1 MSFFRKKRFRIILAV
16 IAVVFALYWLLVN
29 LLVSAALVP
38 SFMRRLESFERITKK
53 SYAEQVYTADL
64 TSNSSV
70 IWNLT
75 NSWVRLAEKEKCE
88 IVSEDGF
95 SLKAMLFPANGA
107 APDASDANASTAS
120 DAIASTDPDATAS
133 TAPDAD
139 SGSGSGQTGSG
150 NGQTLRGSK
159 WAVLLH
165 GYTGSKEAM
174 YPIAFWSHRQ
184 GYHVLVP
191 DLRCQGESDGDFI
204 GMGWTDRRDV
214 MQWINEVILARDPDA
229 QVVLHGLSMGASCA
243 VMVAG
248 DPDAPACIRAV
259 IADSA
264 FTDAYSMFRYK
275 IGDWFHLPAFPIVDS
290 AVVALKLRGGYN
302 LRDASALNAI
312 RNCSVPVLLI
322 HGSRDRFIPSSMAYD
337 LRRAAGPDCDCDVML
352 VKGAGHTQAY
362 EKDPTGYFERVRD
375 LLDRT
380 TN

>member
-95 SLKAMLFPANGA
+95 SLKGMLFPADGA
-107 APDASDANASTAS
+107 APDASDAN
-120 DAIASTDPDATAS
+120 AS

-139 SGSGSGQTGSG
+139 SGSGSGQTGS
-150 NGQTLRGSK
+150 GSK

-174 YPIAFWSHRQ
+174 YPIAFWYHRQ

-243 VMVAG
+243 VMIAG

-322 HGSRDRFIPSSMAYD
+322 HGSRDRFIPFSMAYD

-352 VKGAGHTQAY
+352 VEGAGHTQAY

-380 TN
+380 TD

>member
-174 YPIAFWSHRQ
+174 YPIAFWYHRQ

-204 GMGWTDRRDV
+204 GMGWTDRR
-214 MQWINEVILARDPDA
+214 E
-229 QVVLHGLSMGASCA
+229 
-243 VMVAG
+243 
-248 DPDAPACIRAV
+248 
-259 IADSA
+259 
-264 FTDAYSMFRYK
+264 
-275 IGDWFHLPAFPIVDS
+275 
-290 AVVALKLRGGYN
+290 
-302 LRDASALNAI
+302 
-312 RNCSVPVLLI
+312 
-322 HGSRDRFIPSSMAYD
+322 
-337 LRRAAGPDCDCDVML
+337 
-352 VKGAGHTQAY
+352 
-362 EKDPTGYFERVRD
+362 
-375 LLDRT
+375 
-380 TN
+380 

>member
-95 SLKAMLFPANGA
+95 SLKAMLFPADGA

-174 YPIAFWSHRQ
+174 YPIAFWYHRQ

-290 AVVALKLRGGYN
+290 AIAAFRSCSSTAAVTGSFRPPWPMICGGPRAPTVTATSC
-302 LRDASALNAI
+302 LWKAQATRRLMRRIRRDISSGFVICWTKQLINDHDSALAI
-312 RNCSVPVLLI
+312 SVAFSFFTLQI
-322 HGSRDRFIPSSMAYD
+322 
-337 LRRAAGPDCDCDVML
+337 
-352 VKGAGHTQAY
+352 K
-362 EKDPTGYFERVRD
+362 
-375 LLDRT
+375 
-380 TN
+380 